1 MNEVARWLLNL
12 PPQAST
18 GAAPIDYLHYFV
30 IGVTMLGAFTVF
42 AFAFLFMVRFRRR
55 NDRPTPRIIGS
66 AMVEAVVIVSL
77 LSLFIGVWVVGF
89 RQFVNSRTPPAGAME
104 IYVTGKQWMWSFAY
118 PHGPS
123 SKGVLYV
130 PVKTPVKLLI
140 TSRDVIH
147 SFFVPAFRLK
157 QDAVPGRY
165 THTWFEATQTGR
177 FPIYCAEY
185 CGAAH
190 SQMLAEVVVLSQ
202 AAFEAWLALPDGPIA
217 ETSLAKQG
225 ELEVARAGCL
235 SCHTLDATP
244 HLGPTFSGLYGST
257 VQLQDGTSLVADEAY
272 MTESM
277 MDPQA
282 KLVVG
287 FAPIMPS
294 YRGRLTPVEVAAI
307 LEFIKTLH
315 PTDER
320 ALHPNPLPAATEQ
333 P

>member
-1 MNEVARWLLNL
+1 MNELARWLLNL

-18 GAAPIDYLHYFV
+18 AAGPVDHLHYFV
-30 IGVTMLGAFTVF
+30 VGVTMLGAFGVF
-42 AFAFLFMVRFRRR
+42 GVAFLFMIRFRRR
-55 NDRPTPRIIGS
+55 GDTLTPRIIGS
-66 AMVEAVVIVSL
+66 TRVEAFVIASL
-77 LSLFIGVWVVGF
+77 LSLFIGIWVVGF
-89 RQFVNSRTPPAGAME
+89 HQFVESRRPPPGALE
-104 IYVTGKQWMWSFAY
+104 IYVTGKQWMWAFAY
-118 PHGPS
+118 PQGPS

-165 THTWFEATQTGR
+165 THTWFSATQTGR
-177 FPIYCAEY
+177 FPIFCAEY

-202 AAFEAWLALPDGPIA
+202 SDFERWLAQPDGLIPEA
-217 ETSLAKQG
+217 SLAAQG
-225 ELEVARAGCL
+225 ELAAARAGCL

-244 HLGPTFSGLYGST
+244 HLGPTFSGLYGRT
-257 VQLQDGTSLVADEAY
+257 VQLQDGTTLVADEAY
-272 MTESM
+272 LTESM
-277 MDPQA
+277 MDPLA
-282 KLVVG
+282 RLVVG

-294 YRGRLTPVEVAAI
+294 YRGRLTPFEAASI
-307 LEFIKTLH
+307 VEFIKTLH

-320 ALHPNPLPAATEQ
+320 ATDPNPLPASTEQ